1 MNPKS
6 ALDGVHV
13 FETVHMVVK
22 NVTRLTVVV
31 KISRQILTTPSL
43 LQNHSSIVWYR
54 AECCWAQKGSE
65 VSRRGHY

>member
-13 FETVHMVVK
+13 FETVQMAVK

-31 KISRQILTTPSL
+31 KISRQILTTKPV
-43 LQNHSSIVWYR
+43 NKSITLSIKNV
-54 AECCWAQKGSE
+54 
-65 VSRRGHY
+65 